1 MDTISN
7 SEPRGKLVST
17 MDQACDGQ
25 APVIITRNNVCL
37 VVMLSL
43 KDCPAP
49 EATSYLHKH
58 PKKGLR
64 LLESIAHLER
74 GKDIRESLQSA
85 ADISAGAWEDLPL
98 LATVG

>member
-17 MDQACDGQ
+17 MDQVCDGQ
-25 APVIITRNNVCL
+25 APVINTRNNVCL

-49 EATSYLHKH
+49 EATSYLRRR
-58 PKKGLR
+58 PKNGLR

-74 GKDIRESLQSA
+74 GKDIRESSQSA
-85 ADISAGAWEDLPL
+85 ADFSAGAWEDLPL
-98 LATVG
+98 LAKVG